1 MQPGC
6 GFRNL
11 TKHVLVMAYFKNT
24 TINLLNLHYAIH
36 SIAMTGAGA
45 FFAAYLVKSGL
56 PVPGIFATFAAI
68 IIGRFFVRLLVIGLA
83 ARYGMRRLIVA
94 GTLLNSIQYPL
105 LAMVHGAGAA
115 LFALICAGA
124 VADAVYWPCYHAY
137 FASLGDDDHRGHQVG
152 AREAIAALAGVVSP
166 LVTGVL
172 LVTFGPGIAFGLT
185 AIVVGASALPLL
197 ATPEVETM
205 KSAPGAFRA
214 SLDGVLL
221 FIGDGFAT
229 VIYVIVWQVALFLVL
244 DKSFMAYSGALAI
257 AAVVGAVGGMF
268 LGRHIDAGKGV
279 RAVYIT
285 CITVALILVLRAA
298 ATFNPAL
305 AVVANAISALGGCL
319 YSPTLMAAVYTLAK
333 ASPCSL
339 RFHVAT
345 EAGWD
350 LGGAAG
356 LILAAIL
363 TWFGTP
369 LWAVLLLGL
378 PGIAAQF
385 ILMRR
390 YYAGRAVLPTE
401 VAASS

>member
-1 MQPGC
+1 
-6 GFRNL
+6 
-11 TKHVLVMAYFKNT
+11 MAYFKNT

-36 SIAMTGAGA
+36 AIAMTGAGA
-45 FFAAYLVKSGL
+45 FFAAYLVEAGV
-56 PVPGIFATFAAI
+56 PVPGIFLTFAGI

-83 ARYGMRRLIVA
+83 ARYGLRRLIVA
-94 GTLLNSIQYPL
+94 GTLLSSVQYPL
-105 LAMVHGAGAA
+105 LAMVHGIGAP

-152 AREAIAALAGVVSP
+152 AREAIAALVGVVSP
-166 LVTGVL
+166 LVTGAL
-172 LVTFGPGIAFGLT
+172 LVTLGPVIAFGAT
-185 AIVVGASALPLL
+185 ALIVAASALPLL
-197 ATPEVETM
+197 KTPDVATTP
-205 KSAPGAFRA
+205 SAPGAFRA
-214 SLDGVLL
+214 SLDGVYL
-221 FIGDGFAT
+221 FIGDGFTT
-229 VIYVIVWQVALFLVL
+229 VIYVIVWQVALFLTL

-285 CITVALILVLRAA
+285 CIIVALIIVLRAA
-298 ATFNPAL
+298 ATFNPAF
-305 AVVANAISALGGCL
+305 AVFANAISALGGCL

-333 ASPCSL
+333 ASPCAL

-350 LGGAAG
+350 LGGAVG
-356 LILAAIL
+356 LIIAATM
-363 TWFGTP
+363 TWLGSP

-378 PGIAAQF
+378 LGIAAQF
-385 ILMRR
+385 ILLRR
-390 YYAGRAVLPTE
+390 YYAGRSAPLSEAAVGG
-401 VAASS
+401 A